1 MSIVWIVVFVYLVVV
16 IVLVA
21 AQSALARHKRR
32 FEMIFTYDVDY
43 VFYETAKQLE
53 QSKEKLVDYQ
63 WSAEVL
69 YHDKKKLFSKP
80 VATYM
85 SYFPQIQENMDYLE
99 DLLKKEIFT
108 KEFRKRLME
117 NYQTTQKISGISSF
131 THTILVF
138 LTLWIAKLWG

>member
-63 WSAEVL
+63 
-69 YHDKKKLFSKP
+69 
-80 VATYM
+80 
-85 SYFPQIQENMDYLE
+85 
-99 DLLKKEIFT
+99 
-108 KEFRKRLME
+108 
-117 NYQTTQKISGISSF
+117 
-131 THTILVF
+131 
-138 LTLWIAKLWG
+138 